1 MKVLVIPVCNFLLEL
16 DAVLQSDN
24 QAQLARRYR
33 IPVNDLS
40 AKQPVSLHRH
50 VRGWIACNQV
60 VFVLWR
66 VAHEQQKG
74 GIARVQD
81 RLVVLDEVAQGVRC
95 EAEWMLREAGIEA
108 PIVETAYCERSQ

>member
-1 MKVLVIPVCNFLLEL
+1 MLVKPVCHFLLEL
-16 DAVLQSDN
+16 NAVLQSDN
-24 QAQLARRYR
+24 QAQLTCGYL

-60 VFVLWR
+60 VFVLRR

-81 RLVVLDEVAQGVRC
+81 RLVVLDEVEQGVRC
-95 EAEWMLREAGIEA
+95 EAEWRLREAGIEV
-108 PIVETAYCERSQ
+108 PIVETVYCERSQ